1 MLVRGVG
8 DYQRWAT
15 TIDDALGEAFDKT
28 AKMLGL
34 PYPGGPECREGGAG
48 TAIPS
53 ASPSR
58 GR

>member
-1 MLVRGVG
+1 VRGVG
-8 DYQRWAT
+8 DYERWAT

-34 PYPGGPECREGGAG
+34 PYPGGPNVEKAAKSGN
-48 TAIPS
+48 PS
-53 ASPSR
+53 AFPFR